1 MLKKKIHYIPALLTF
16 VLMIISGMTASAT
29 DWFPFNTVNRRI
41 NLSGNAGYHF
51 DSHVAAAGFG
61 VTVNGFHITIG
72 GVGSCKLPEG
82 KEPSGKNT
90 ASAMVQLGYQI
101 PIVKQF
107 RVIPVVGTAAVGK
120 IVYDLEN
127 QENRKPGDPEKTKL
141 DMKYKFDAG
150 VHFVFNY
157 RALIFNAAITRYTVF
172 GGIGVEF

>member
-1 MLKKKIHYIPALLTF
+1 MSKNRFNFLPAVLTAVILL
-16 VLMIISGMTASAT
+16 VSGISASAT
-29 DWFPFNTVNRRI
+29 DWFPFNTVNRRV

-72 GVGSCKLPEG
+72 GVGSCKLKEG
-82 KEPSGKNT
+82 QEPSGKNT
-90 ASAMVQLGYQI
+90 ASAMVQVGYQI
-101 PIVKQF
+101 PVVKQF
-107 RVIPVVGTAAVGK
+107 RIIPVVGTAAVGK

-127 QENRKPGDPEKTKL
+127 QAARKPGDPEKTKL
-141 DMKYKFDAG
+141 DMKYHFDAG

-157 RALIFNAAITRYTVF
+157 RALIINAAITRYTVF